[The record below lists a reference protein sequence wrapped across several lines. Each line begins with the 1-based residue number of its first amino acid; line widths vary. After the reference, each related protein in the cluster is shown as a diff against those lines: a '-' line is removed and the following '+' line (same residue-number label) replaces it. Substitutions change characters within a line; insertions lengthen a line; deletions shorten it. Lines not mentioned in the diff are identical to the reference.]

1 MKTLSLTFSED
12 LHKYT
17 DANGLTIPSVT
28 QIMKTAGL
36 VNLDWIPTEILE
48 QKADLGKKVHSAT
61 ELYDAGDLDMS
72 ELHPTLKAYLNGW
85 IKFRKDFN
93 FDPTE
98 IEMQLL
104 HTVYRFAGRIDRVGF
119 ISNNDLTL
127 LDIKSGTKQKTHAIQ
142 TAGYELLY
150 NQNKK
155 GKELIKRRFVVYL
168 SPDGYEV
175 EEHKNKNDK
184 NVFLAA
190 LSITNYLNNLRR
202 PQ

>member
-1 MKTLSLTFSED
+1 MKTLSFDED

-17 DANGLTIPSVT
+17 DASGLTIPSVT

-36 VNLDWIPTEILE
+36 VNLDWIPVELLE
-48 QKADLGKKVHSAT
+48 QKADLGKKVHSTT
-61 ELYDAGDLDMS
+61 ELYDKGDLDIS
-72 ELHPTLKAYLNGW
+72 ELHPTLKAYLDGW

-93 FDPTE
+93 FTSTE

-104 HTVYRFAGRIDRVGF
+104 HTVYRYAGRIDRVGLMG
-119 ISNNDLTL
+119 SDLIL
-127 LDIKSGTKQKTHAIQ
+127 LDIKSGTHQKTNAIQ

-168 SPDGYEV
+168 STTGYEV
-175 EEHKNKNDK
+175 EEHKSKNDK

-190 LSITNYLNNLRR
+190 LSITNYLSNLRR

>member
-1 MKTLSLTFSED
+1 MKNLTLTFNED

-28 QIMKTAGL
+28 QILKTAGL
-36 VNLDWIPTEILE
+36 VNLDWIPAEILE

-61 ELYDAGDLDMS
+61 ELYDKEDLNFDA
-72 ELHPTLKAYLNGW
+72 LHPVLKSYIDGW
-85 IKFRKDFN
+85 VKFRKDFN
-93 FDPTE
+93 FEPTE
-98 IEMQLL
+98 IELQLL
-104 HTVYRFAGRIDRVGF
+104 HAAYRYAGRIDRVGMMGK
-119 ISNNDLTL
+119 DLTI

-155 GKELIKRRFVVYL
+155 AKELIKRRIVVYL
-168 SPDGYEV
+168 SPTGYEV
-175 EEHKNKNDK
+175 EEHKDKNDRG
-184 NVFLAA
+184 VFLAA
-190 LSITNYLNNLRR
+190 LSITNYINNLRR

>member
-1 MKTLSLTFSED
+1 MKNLTLTFDED

-17 DANGLTIPSVT
+17 DGNGLTIPSVT

-36 VNLDWIPTEILE
+36 VNLDWIPVEILE
-48 QKADLGKKVHSAT
+48 AKADLGKKVHSAT
-61 ELYDAGDLDMS
+61 ELYDRNDLNFDA
-72 ELHPTLKAYLNGW
+72 LHPALMSYLNGW
-85 IKFRKDFN
+85 IKFRKDFK
-93 FDPTE
+93 FEPTE

-104 HTVYRFAGRIDRVGF
+104 HTVYRYAGRIDRVGLMG
-119 ISNNDLTL
+119 SDLTL

-155 GKELIKRRFVVYL
+155 GIDLIKRRLVVYL
-168 SPDGYEV
+168 SPDSYEV

-184 NVFLAA
+184 SIFLAA
-190 LSITNYLNNLRR
+190 LTITNYLNNIRR